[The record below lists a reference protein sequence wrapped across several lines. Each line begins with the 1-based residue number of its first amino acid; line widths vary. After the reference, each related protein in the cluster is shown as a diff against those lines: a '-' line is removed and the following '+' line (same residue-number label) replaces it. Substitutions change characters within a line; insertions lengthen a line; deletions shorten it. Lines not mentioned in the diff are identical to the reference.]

1 MSLLVRAEQN
11 RNIRLYPWFVFC
23 RSLFFWQAVWFLFFQ
38 SKLTPAEAILLY
50 AVYDISTMIF
60 EVPSGY
66 MSDRLGRKITLILS
80 AGLGAFCCF
89 FFIFGTDFLAFALG
103 NLMLGASMALA
114 SGTDSALLF
123 ETLKAAGRENE
134 IEDQEIRAWRF
145 SFSAA
150 AISALGGGLMAYGD
164 YLSVFYAT
172 MLAQAFALIV
182 VFFIKP
188 PAPAVSA
195 GSNNKRSSTK
205 LRFFDTVTIGF
216 RHPALRWFLGF
227 GTLAYMF
234 SHVGFVFGQPFIFEA
249 LGSDQTQSFAVIV
262 SGSVSAAMMGVSLLA
277 SAVSKRLRQR
287 LGLAGILLFAFGI
300 QISINGVL
308 AIENSIYLSAILLLR
323 MVPDAFSRPYI
334 LAAVQPLLANDNR
347 ATYLSMQSF
356 LGRVIFAVTLY
367 GAATYS
373 GGVSPL
379 PYDILQVILTTYF
392 MAGLA
397 SFALFWSTAR
407 CLRV

>member
-1 MSLLVRAEQN
+1 MALLLRAEQN
-11 RNIRLYPWFVFC
+11 RNVRLYPWFVFC

-66 MSDRLGRKITLILS
+66 MSDRLGRKLTLILS

-114 SGTDSALLF
+114 SGTESALLF

-172 MLAQAFALIV
+172 MLAQACALIV

-195 GSNNKRSSTK
+195 GSNNKRSGTK
-205 LRFFDTVTIGF
+205 IRFFDTLTIGF
-216 RHPALRWFLGF
+216 RHPALRWFWALERWLICSAMWGLCLGN
-227 GTLAYMF
+227 L
-234 SHVGFVFGQPFIFEA
+234 
-249 LGSDQTQSFAVIV
+249 SF
-262 SGSVSAAMMGVSLLA
+262 L
-277 SAVSKRLRQR
+277 KRLD
-287 LGLAGILLFAFGI
+287 
-300 QISINGVL
+300 QIKHN
-308 AIENSIYLSAILLLR
+308 
-323 MVPDAFSRPYI
+323 
-334 LAAVQPLLANDNR
+334 
-347 ATYLSMQSF
+347 
-356 LGRVIFAVTLY
+356 
-367 GAATYS
+367 
-373 GGVSPL
+373 PL
-379 PYDILQVILTTYF
+379 PSSSVV
-392 MAGLA
+392 A
-397 SFALFWSTAR
+397 
-407 CLRV
+407 

>member
-1 MSLLVRAEQN
+1 MALLLRAEQN
-11 RNIRLYPWFVFC
+11 RNVRLYPWFVFC

-182 VFFIKP
+182 IFFIK
-188 PAPAVSA
+188 
-195 GSNNKRSSTK
+195 
-205 LRFFDTVTIGF
+205 
-216 RHPALRWFLGF
+216 
-227 GTLAYMF
+227 
-234 SHVGFVFGQPFIFEA
+234 
-249 LGSDQTQSFAVIV
+249 
-262 SGSVSAAMMGVSLLA
+262 
-277 SAVSKRLRQR
+277 
-287 LGLAGILLFAFGI
+287 
-300 QISINGVL
+300 
-308 AIENSIYLSAILLLR
+308 
-323 MVPDAFSRPYI
+323 
-334 LAAVQPLLANDNR
+334 
-347 ATYLSMQSF
+347 
-356 LGRVIFAVTLY
+356 
-367 GAATYS
+367 
-373 GGVSPL
+373 
-379 PYDILQVILTTYF
+379 
-392 MAGLA
+392 
-397 SFALFWSTAR
+397 
-407 CLRV
+407 